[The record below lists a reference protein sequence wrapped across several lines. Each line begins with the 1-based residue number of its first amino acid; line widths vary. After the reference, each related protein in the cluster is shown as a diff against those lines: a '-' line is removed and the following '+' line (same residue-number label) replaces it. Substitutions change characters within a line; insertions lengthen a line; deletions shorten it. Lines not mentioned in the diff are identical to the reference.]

1 MGTKTKL
8 LHTDDR
14 AINIFSFVIENGKPR
29 LLLRA
34 HAPTYL
40 VVRGCHPGSLPSTP
54 GLTMRP
60 AIFDPFGERLD
71 LRPVSEAACTAA
83 PRRRRTRRIVGAVL
97 FWALAAGLITAR
109 GAFFDPSTAF
119 GPDAPAR
126 VAAQAVGPTQNLA
139 AASDA
144 SVLR

>member
-1 MGTKTKL
+1 
-8 LHTDDR
+8 
-14 AINIFSFVIENGKPR
+14 
-29 LLLRA
+29 
-34 HAPTYL
+34 
-40 VVRGCHPGSLPSTP
+40 
-54 GLTMRP
+54 MRP

-71 LRPVSEAACTAA
+71 LRSGQDAACA
-83 PRRRRTRRIVGAVL
+83 PASRRRPVRTRRIVGAVL

-126 VAAQAVGPTQNLA
+126 VAATG
-139 AASDA
+139 A